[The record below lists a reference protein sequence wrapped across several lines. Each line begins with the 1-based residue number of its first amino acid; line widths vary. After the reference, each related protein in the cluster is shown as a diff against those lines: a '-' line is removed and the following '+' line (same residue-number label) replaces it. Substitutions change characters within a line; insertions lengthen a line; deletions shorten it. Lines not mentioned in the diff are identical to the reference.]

1 MGIEFDRNMDV
12 DMIVYC
18 EATIIGG
25 KPCTAPSYNCE
36 NPEADSKRM
45 FWSSVSGSVKS

>member
-1 MGIEFDRNMDV
+1 MGIEFGRNMDV
-12 DMIVYC
+12 GIIVYC

-25 KPCTAPSYNCE
+25 KPCTAPSYHRD

-45 FWSSVSGSVKS
+45 FWSYVSGSVKS